1 MVSDVEK
8 IEGFLSKIL
17 ELWSAWIDL
26 FISHHLRN
34 NRFLAP
40 ANLLIDL
47 KSVLRK
53 HLLIIIQ
60 MLTLWKLANKGIFE
74 VVCKPFK
81 VSLSK
86 WWKVKLA
93 LVIYDFEVEVQS
105 FISGFNPSEKVLK
118 MLINTIE
125 NHRVVTWWWVERDSN
140 VWLMMLLGKKYTRST
155 ASTLSSLTDRGRCL
169 KIWGT
174 KNSSEFENL
183 GNWKCLHP
191 WQ

>member
-1 MVSDVEK
+1 MDPEKVVSDVEK

-60 MLTLWKLANKGIFE
+60 ILTLWKLANKGIFE

-93 LVIYDFEVEVQS
+93 LVIYD
-105 FISGFNPSEKVLK
+105 P
-118 MLINTIE
+118 
-125 NHRVVTWWWVERDSN
+125 
-140 VWLMMLLGKKYTRST
+140 
-155 ASTLSSLTDRGRCL
+155 
-169 KIWGT
+169 
-174 KNSSEFENL
+174 
-183 GNWKCLHP
+183 
-191 WQ
+191 